1 MDFSGPERSD
11 LKDVASIN
19 LAFLAF
25 LRSAAGEPLRSKL
38 PQQLQPA
45 LRALNRRQVERLSKV
60 PFLLMS
66 MGESDQGGWAQSSR
80 GRPIRDLFTPSRDQT
95 DPLGQIATAGAG
107 FLWQLAKRNPY
118 AARVVSGATL
128 AWCEELANQ
137 TLLRVFECAV
147 DDHRMLT
154 PRMADNSVFWQR
166 LLGAGVSKELE
177 IRRAAHLS
185 ALQTVLT
192 HAATTAPR
200 RLQTAACYVAAPSM
214 ELRQAAKKQFKN

>member
-11 LKDVASIN
+11 LKDVESIN
-19 LAFLAF
+19 LAFLSF
-25 LRSAAGEPLRSKL
+25 LRSAAGEPLRSCL
-38 PQQLQPA
+38 PQKLQPA
-45 LRALNRRQVERLSKV
+45 MQALSRRQVERLAKV

-66 MGESDQGGWAQSSR
+66 MGESDEDGWTQASR
-80 GRPIRDLFTPSRDQT
+80 GRPIRDLFTPSRDET
-95 DPLGQIATAGAG
+95 DPLARIATAAAG
-107 FLWQLAKRNPY
+107 FLWQLARKNPY

-128 AWCEELANQ
+128 AWCEQLAEQ

-154 PRMADNSVFWQR
+154 PRLADNAVFWHR
-166 LLGAGVSKELE
+166 LLGAGVSTEFE

-192 HAATTAPR
+192 HAAATPPR
-200 RLQTAACYVAAPSM
+200 RLQTAACYSSVPSM
-214 ELRQAAKKQFKN
+214 ELRQPAKKQFEN